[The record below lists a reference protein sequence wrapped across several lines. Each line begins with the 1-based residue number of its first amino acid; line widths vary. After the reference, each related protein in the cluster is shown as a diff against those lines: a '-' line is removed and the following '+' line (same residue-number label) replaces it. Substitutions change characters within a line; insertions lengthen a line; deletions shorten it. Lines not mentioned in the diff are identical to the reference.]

1 MEKVLIAGASGTL
14 GLEVLKILSQRN
26 IPVRALIHTPEK
38 EAIIRAYTEDVF
50 IADARQIQNLE
61 GICENIGIVF
71 SAIGKSVSLLKPEP
85 VRSQEADYLCN
96 RNILH
101 MALNEGVKRFVYT
114 SMKGSDVAHHL
125 QIAQAHH
132 RIQNL
137 LEKSPLSY
145 TIIKPVGFFSGLHD
159 LLLLGKKGFIPVMGS
174 GNSRTNSIHPEDL
187 AQVVANNLV
196 EGPRILEV
204 GGPEIHTRNEIAKML
219 REKTGARI
227 IHIPGMM
234 AKAGVVPFSLVKK
247 SFSANL
253 DYFYYVSTHDM
264 IAPPYGKITFKN
276 YLDQLNLTQLS

>member
-14 GLEVLKILSQRN
+14 GHEVLKILSQRN
-26 IPVRALIHTPEK
+26 IPVRALIQNPDK
-38 EAIIRAYTEDVF
+38 EASIRAYTEDVF

-71 SAIGKSVSLLKPEP
+71 SAIGKSISLLKPEP
-85 VRSQEADYLCN
+85 VRSQETDYLCN

-101 MALNEGVKRFVYT
+101 MALNERVGRFVYT

-125 QIAQAHH
+125 KTAQAHH

-174 GNSRTNSIHPEDL
+174 GNSRTNSIHPVDL

-227 IHIPGMM
+227 IRIPRMM
-234 AKAGVVPFSLVKK
+234 AKAGIVPFSLLKK
-247 SFSANL
+247 SLAANL
-253 DYFYYVSTHDM
+253 DYFHYVSTHDM
-264 IAPPYGKITFKN
+264 IAPPYGKFTFKN